1 MKENTFIINKEFK
14 TEELNIKGYDIS
26 SISKARALNEN
37 FKASCKFD
45 FDPQHLADVIGN
57 KGKVYTYR
65 TKGGIVALYVVSR
78 EGNTYT
84 CNETYHASD
93 LSEDIIEKMD
103 KQVAFLVAQSA
114 SVSKDGKA
122 IFKGVDLPKLSSKTG
137 KYNWLMGLAMC
148 LSFGT
153 MFCVAMKT
161 PAGIGVGIAM
171 GIAMGLCFTES
182 FYFYEGAVTEEAKT
196 AEA

>member
-1 MKENTFIINKEFK
+1 MKQ
-14 TEELNIKGYDIS
+14 L
-26 SISKARALNEN
+26 
-37 FKASCKFD
+37 
-45 FDPQHLADVIGN
+45 LAI
-57 KGKVYTYR
+57 
-65 TKGGIVALYVVSR
+65 L
-78 EGNTYT
+78 
-84 CNETYHASD
+84 
-93 LSEDIIEKMD
+93 
-103 KQVAFLVAQSA
+103 A
-114 SVSKDGKA
+114 SVLLACPLSFAQNRVIDSKPAHDGKDLTMEEA